1 MEKSYFNGAALSEK
15 VRKLREAHRCA
26 PWLPQALEELGKAA
40 DLFPKE
46 EETDRYTI
54 EYIYPH

>member
-1 MEKSYFNGAALSEK
+1 MMKSYFNYIALSEK
-15 VRKLREAHRCA
+15 IRKLREEGQCA
-26 PWLPQALEELGKAA
+26 PWLPQALEDLGKAK
-40 DLFPKE
+40 DIFPKE

>member
-1 MEKSYFNGAALSEK
+1 MKKSYFDEAALSEK
-15 VRKLREAHRCA
+15 IQNLREENRCA
-26 PWLPQALEELGKAA
+26 PWLPEALEDLGKSK
-40 DLFPKE
+40 DVFPRE